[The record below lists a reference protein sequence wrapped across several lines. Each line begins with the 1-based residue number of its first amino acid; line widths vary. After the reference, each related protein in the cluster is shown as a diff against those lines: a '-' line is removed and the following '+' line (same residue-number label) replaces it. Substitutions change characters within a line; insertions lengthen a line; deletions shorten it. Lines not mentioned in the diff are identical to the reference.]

1 MECILWNKKKTPDYK
16 YTFLGEKPILFVGE
30 LFNNSNC
37 LITDANNSNKP
48 VEDYEYGKVQKTD
61 SIAFVEIYQQK
72 YAVGTINISNC
83 VYDNGNKC
91 NIYYNEKLLNPN
103 TINRIPSSIK
113 PELLKITI
121 TQLFNDDNI
130 YINYPIDNIEYN
142 IINNH
147 LIIKTKTGIYL
158 GANGKEGYEIAPL
171 EEIEIPVLLKTEDIY
186 TGNDYWNE
194 VLPTLSDNKIS
205 CAVINSSGV
214 SMTKMINADTYT
226 ITYSLVD
233 ENTAWTN
240 GTTSPIQY
248 KYIIKKIKV
257 KLSCETGTEIT
268 LTSNSEVLKEIN
280 GTALEGSSL
289 EQMPMPIFKIE
300 YGYSRDILEIRQQE
314 LSSNIYFRTNE
325 IANADNTH
333 AYISLNMAN
342 YESSG
347 KLDFN
352 ITLEPFN
359 WTNATWADLKELCKK
374 GNLENNSGLILGA
387 SKNIINDLNAILIY
401 KNQKI
406 MVFALPILSAID
418 SSVFGGEITTSWSNI
433 SYAGQYEE
441 SWINRGCN
449 ELQTY
454 LLKKRQNNFI
464 SILKNANIPY
474 YKKEVSNT
482 VLSSLNNKFFAFSGK
497 DLGTQDTAPI
507 LESSSLLDT
516 SLIEANQIKELIYP
530 NTNTTSYSFWLRDA
544 ASMDDGGS
552 HPVTKISMNNNNPT
566 LNAAYELDEN
576 NILLGFIID
585 GEEETAN
592 G

>member
-16 YTFLGEKPILFVGE
+16 YTFLGEEPILFVGE

-61 SIAFVEIYQQK
+61 FIAFVEIYQQK
-72 YAVGTINISNC
+72 YAVGRINISNC

-121 TQLFNDDNI
+121 TQLFNDNNI
-130 YINYPIDNIEYN
+130 YINYPIDNVEYN

-158 GANGKEGYEIAPL
+158 GANGEEGYEIAPL

-186 TGNDYWNE
+186 TGNNYWNE

-240 GTTSPIQY
+240 GTTNPIQY
-248 KYIIKKIKV
+248 KYVIRKIKV
-257 KLSCETGTEIT
+257 KLSCGTGTKIT

-289 EQMPMPIFKIE
+289 EQMPIPEFKIE
-300 YGYSRDILEIRQQE
+300 YGYSRDILEIGQQE

-325 IANADNTH
+325 IANTDNTH
-333 AYISLNMAN
+333 VYISLNMAN
-342 YESSG
+342 YESSN

-352 ITLEPFN
+352 ITLEPFI
-359 WTNATWADLKELCKK
+359 WENATWKDLEELCKK

-406 MVFALPILSAID
+406 MVFALPILSAIA
-418 SSVFGGEITTSWSNI
+418 SSVFGGEITTYWGNRSSLGNYQE
-433 SYAGQYEE
+433 SY
-441 SWINRGCN
+441 INQGCN
-449 ELQTY
+449 DLQTY
-454 LLKKRQNNFI
+454 LSKKGQNNFI
-464 SILKNANIPY
+464 SILKNTNIPY
-474 YKKEVSNT
+474 YKKEN
-482 VLSSLNNKFFAFSGK
+482 SSIILAFLNNKFFAFSGK
-497 DLGTQDTAPI
+497 DLGTQDSAPA
-507 LESSSLLDT
+507 LESSSLLNT
-516 SLIEANQIKELIYP
+516 SLIEANQIKEIIYP
-530 NTNTTSYSFWLRDA
+530 NTNTVSYDFWLRDTVNLDVGYQA
-544 ASMDDGGS
+544 T
-552 HPVTKISMNNNNPT
+552 VISMNNNNPI
-566 LNAAYELDEN
+566 LNANGILGN
-576 NILLGFIID
+576 KNILLGFIID

>member
-16 YTFLGEKPILFVGE
+16 YTFLGEEPILFVGE

-72 YAVGTINISNC
+72 YAVGRINISNY
-83 VYDNGNKC
+83 VYDNGSKC

-103 TINRIPSSIK
+103 ATNRIPSSIK

-121 TQLFNDDNI
+121 TKLFNDDNI
-130 YINYPIDNIEYN
+130 YINYPIDNVEYN
-142 IINNH
+142 ITNNH
-147 LIIKTKTGIYL
+147 LIIKTKTGVYL
-158 GANGKEGYEIAPL
+158 GANGEEGYEIAPL

-186 TGNDYWNE
+186 TGEDYWNE
-194 VLPTLSDNKIS
+194 VLPILSDNKIS

-257 KLSCETGTEIT
+257 KLSCEAGTEIT

-289 EQMPMPIFKIE
+289 ETMPIPEFKIE
-300 YGYSRDILEIRQQE
+300 YGYSRDILEIGQQE
-314 LSSNIYFRTNE
+314 LSSNVYFRTNE
-325 IANADNTH
+325 IINTDTAH
-333 AYISLNMAN
+333 VYISLNMAN
-342 YESSG
+342 YESSN

-359 WTNATWADLKELCKK
+359 WENATWADLKELCKK
-374 GNLENNSGLILGA
+374 MLPLRQGYFSNNLQIA
-387 SKNIINDLNAILIY
+387 
-401 KNQKI
+401 
-406 MVFALPILSAID
+406 
-418 SSVFGGEITTSWSNI
+418 
-433 SYAGQYEE
+433 
-441 SWINRGCN
+441 
-449 ELQTY
+449 
-454 LLKKRQNNFI
+454 NF
-464 SILKNANIPY
+464 SIFK
-474 YKKEVSNT
+474 
-482 VLSSLNNKFFAFSGK
+482 
-497 DLGTQDTAPI
+497 
-507 LESSSLLDT
+507 
-516 SLIEANQIKELIYP
+516 
-530 NTNTTSYSFWLRDA
+530 
-544 ASMDDGGS
+544 
-552 HPVTKISMNNNNPT
+552 
-566 LNAAYELDEN
+566 
-576 NILLGFIID
+576 
-585 GEEETAN
+585 
-592 G
+592 

>member
-16 YTFLGEKPILFVGE
+16 YTFLGEEPILFVGE

-37 LITDANNSNKP
+37 LITDANNDNKP

-72 YAVGTINISNC
+72 YAVGRINISNC
-83 VYDNGNKC
+83 VYDNRSKC
-91 NIYYNEKLLNPN
+91 NVYYNEKLLNPN

-130 YINYPIDNIEYN
+130 YINYPIDNVEYD

-158 GANGKEGYEIAPL
+158 GANGEEGYEIAPL

-186 TGNDYWNE
+186 TGDDYWNE
-194 VLPTLSDNKIS
+194 VLPKLPESSNNKIN
-205 CAVINSSGV
+205 CIVINSLGTSITE
-214 SMTKMINADTYT
+214 MYAADTYT
-226 ITYSLVD
+226 ITYSLID
-233 ENTAWTN
+233 ENTVWTD
-240 GTTSPIQY
+240 GMTSPIQY
-248 KYIIKKIKV
+248 KYIIKKRKF
-257 KLSCETGTEIT
+257 KLFCKEETNFT
-268 LTSNSEVLKEIN
+268 LNSNSTITKTIDGIDEID
-280 GTALEGSSL
+280 GTPLPL
-289 EQMPMPIFKIE
+289 PDFTIKCN
-300 YGYSRDILEIRQQE
+300 YSPEILEITQRNYY
-314 LSSNIYFRTNE
+314 NIDFK
-325 IANADNTH
+325 ANNIPDIDTAH
-333 AYISLNMAN
+333 VYVSLNMAN
-342 YESSG
+342 YESSN

-374 GNLENNSGLILGA
+374 GNLENNSGLVLGA

-401 KNQKI
+401 KNQKT

-418 SSVFGGEITTSWSNI
+418 NSVFGGEITTSWSSI
-433 SYAGQYEE
+433 PYAGQYKE
-441 SWINRGCN
+441 SLINRGCN

-454 LLKKRQNNFI
+454 LSRKGQNNFI
-464 SILKNANIPY
+464 FILKNTNIPY
-474 YKKEVSNT
+474 YT
-482 VLSSLNNKFFAFSGK
+482 GTTLSSLNNKFFAFSGK
-497 DLGTQDTAPI
+497 DFGAQDLSPTLA
-507 LESSSLLDT
+507 STTSSLLDT
-516 SLIEANQIKELIYP
+516 NLIEANQIKELIYP
-530 NTNTTSYSFWLRDA
+530 NTNTASYSFWLRDDA
-544 ASMDDGGS
+544 PASAVS
-552 HPVTKISMNNNNPT
+552 YHVTAISMNNNNPT
-566 LNAAYELDEN
+566 LDASQVLNKK